1 VPDSRKLI
9 DARYPKRLLYNCSSR
24 FYLYNHSF
32 QFKVHLENTEEN
44 NLHHIV
50 IVGGGAG
57 GLELATRL
65 GDSLGKRKKAAIT
78 LIDSTRTHVWKPLLH
93 EIAAGSMNPDKHQ
106 LEYMAQAHWHH
117 FRFRLGRMDGLN
129 RAAKVVTIAPHFD
142 EDGAEVIPRR
152 TFKYDTLVMA
162 IGSTTNDF
170 GIKGALEHSI
180 ALDTQSQAEK
190 FHRRLHNALV
200 RAQTQVAPIHPG
212 QLDVVI
218 VGAGATGVEL
228 AAELHNTTRELAA
241 YGLDKIDAERD
252 VKISIIEA
260 SERLLPALPPKL
272 SAAVELELKKL
283 HVQVLTGERVTEVS
297 DKGIT
302 THSGRI
308 IPSELVVWAAG
319 IKAPDFL
326 KQLDG
331 LETNRINQ
339 LVVKQT
345 LESSL
350 DESIFAFGDC
360 AACPWIGH
368 EGNVPPRA
376 QAAHQQA
383 SLLYKTMKKRVAN
396 NTDLPNYRYR
406 DYGSLVNLGR
416 YSTVGSL
423 MGALSGG
430 SMYIEGLF
438 ARLMYQSLYKM
449 HLMTLHGVFEVALQ
463 TLAKLITRRT
473 EPQVKL
479 H

>member
-1 VPDSRKLI
+1 METTKD
-9 DARYPKRLLYNCSSR
+9 
-24 FYLYNHSF
+24 
-32 QFKVHLENTEEN
+32 

-65 GDSLGKRKKAAIT
+65 GDSLGKKKKAMIT
-78 LIDSTRTHVWKPLLH
+78 LIDSTKTHVWKPLLH
-93 EIAAGSMNPDKHQ
+93 EIAAGSMNPDKHE
-106 LEYMAQAHWHH
+106 LEYLAQAHWHH
-117 FRFRLGRMDGLN
+117 FRSRLGRMDGIN
-129 RAAKVVTIAPHFD
+129 RDKKEVYVAPHYD
-142 EDGAEVIPRR
+142 EDGVEVIARR
-152 TFKYDTLVMA
+152 TFKYDTLVIA

-170 GIKGALEHSI
+170 GIKGAREFSI

-190 FHRRLHNALV
+190 FHRRLHNALL
-200 RAQTQVAPIHPG
+200 RAHTQVEPIRTG
-212 QLDVVI
+212 QLEVVI

-241 YGLDKIDAERD
+241 YGLDKIDADRD
-252 VKISIIEA
+252 IKISIIEA
-260 SERLLPALPPKL
+260 SERVLPALPEKL
-272 SAAVELELKKL
+272 SLSVDLELRKL
-283 HVQVLTGERVTEVS
+283 NVNVYAGERVTEVS
-297 DKGIT
+297 EKGVY
-302 THSGRI
+302 THSGRF

-339 LVVKQT
+339 LAVKQT
-345 LESSL
+345 LQTTL
-350 DESIFAFGDC
+350 DDNIFAFGDC
-360 AACPWIGH
+360 AACPWVGH
-368 EGNVPPRA
+368 DGNVPPRA

-383 SLLYKTMKKRVAN
+383 SLLCKTMKKRVAN
-396 NTDLPNYRYR
+396 KTNFTDYQYR

-449 HLMTLHGVFEVALQ
+449 HLMTLHGVFEVVLQ
-463 TLAKLITRRT
+463 TLARLITRRT
-473 EPQVKL
+473 EAQVKL

>member
-1 VPDSRKLI
+1 MG
-9 DARYPKRLLYNCSSR
+9 
-24 FYLYNHSF
+24 
-32 QFKVHLENTEEN
+32 NTAKN

-65 GDSLGKRKKAAIT
+65 GDSLGKNKKAAVT

-93 EIAAGSMNPDKHQ
+93 EIAAGSMSPEKHE

-117 FRFRLGRMDGLN
+117 FRFRLGRMEGLN
-129 RAAKVVTIAPHFD
+129 RATKEVNVAPYFD
-142 EDGAEVIPRR
+142 EEGTEVIPRR
-152 TFKYDTLVMA
+152 TFKYDTLVIA

-180 ALDTQSQAEK
+180 ALDTQEQAEK

-200 RAQTQVAPIHPG
+200 RAQTQTAPVHPG
-212 QLDVVI
+212 QLEVVI

-241 YGLDKIDAERD
+241 YGLDKIDADRD
-252 VKISIIEA
+252 IKISIIEA
-260 SERLLPALPPKL
+260 SVRVLPALPPKL
-272 SAAVELELKKL
+272 SGAVDSELRKL
-283 HVQVLTGERVTEVS
+283 NVQVFAGERVTEVS
-297 DKGIT
+297 EKGVH
-302 THSGRI
+302 THSGRFF
-308 IPSELVVWAAG
+308 PSELVVWAAG
-319 IKAPDFL
+319 IKAPEFL

-345 LESSL
+345 LQSTV

-368 EGNVPPRA
+368 DGNVPPRA

-383 SLLYKTMKKRVAN
+383 SLLAKSMKKRVAN
-396 NTDLPNYRYR
+396 NPDLPNYRYR

-449 HLMTLHGVFEVALQ
+449 HLMTLHGVAEVVLQ
-463 TLAKLITRRT
+463 TLARMITRRT
-473 EPQVKL
+473 EAKVKL

>member
-1 VPDSRKLI
+1 MVTGTKS
-9 DARYPKRLLYNCSSR
+9 
-24 FYLYNHSF
+24 
-32 QFKVHLENTEEN
+32 
-44 NLHHIV
+44 LHHIV

-65 GDSLGKRKKAAIT
+65 GDSLGKRQKAMIT
-78 LIDSTRTHVWKPLLH
+78 LIDSTKTHVWKPLLH

-106 LEYMAQAHWHH
+106 LEYLAQAHWHH
-117 FRFRLGRMDGLN
+117 FRSRLGRMDGIN
-129 RAAKVVTIAPHFD
+129 REKKEIYIAPHYD
-142 EDGAEVIPRR
+142 EDNVEVIARR
-152 TFKYDTLVMA
+152 TFKYDTLVIS

-170 GIKGALEHSI
+170 GIKGALKHSI

-190 FHRRLHNALV
+190 FHRRLHNALL
-200 RAQTQVAPIHPG
+200 RAHTQAEPLRNG

-228 AAELHNTTRELAA
+228 AAELYKTTRELTA
-241 YGLDKIDAERD
+241 YGLDEIDADRD
-252 VKISIIEA
+252 IKISIIEA
-260 SERLLPALPPKL
+260 SDRVLPALPPKL
-272 SAAVELELKKL
+272 SLAVDVELKKL
-283 HVQVLTGERVTEVS
+283 NVNVLTSERVTEVS
-297 DKGIT
+297 DKGVY
-302 THSGRI
+302 THSGRF

-326 KQLDG
+326 TQLDG

-345 LESSL
+345 LQTTQ
-350 DESIFAFGDC
+350 DDNIFAFGDC
-360 AACPWIGH
+360 AACPWLGH
-368 EGNVPPRA
+368 DGNVPPRA

-383 SLLYKTMKKRVAN
+383 SLLFKSMKKRVN
-396 NTDLPNYRYR
+396 NKINLPDYHYR
-406 DYGSLVNLGR
+406 DYGSLINLSR

-423 MGALSGG
+423 MGSLSGG

-438 ARLMYQSLYKM
+438 ARMMYQSLYKM
-449 HLMTLHGVFEVALQ
+449 HLMTLHGVLEVALQ
-463 TLAKLITRRT
+463 TLARLITRRT